1 MAHFK
6 RVHSD
11 YSIVAVTSGST
22 ITLQADDVV
31 VNGNLTVSGT
41 ATEVAS
47 TNTTITDNVIVL
59 NKDEAGA
66 GVTLGT
72 SGLEIERG
80 SSTNA
85 RLVFDESDDTW
96 KVDVG
101 TGSLVAIVTGS
112 GGISDVVDD
121 TTPQL
126 GGDLDT
132 NDQSIVTLS
141 NKDVI
146 IAPNGT
152 GTLRLDNTELALDI
166 VSDPSSKAGYNLI
179 YHKAEGSGGSGVY
192 FKTSSTTDELVSK
205 SKAIVFSIIF

>member
-1 MAHFK
+1 MATVK
-6 RVHSD
+6 RVSGN
-11 YSIVAVTSGST
+11 YTIETVGSGTTVTLT
-22 ITLQADDVV
+22 ADETVLS
-31 VNGNLTVSGT
+31 GNLTVQGT
-41 ATEVAS
+41 
-47 TNTTITDNVIVL
+47 TNTVESTETTIKDNEIEL
-59 NKDEAGA
+59 NSGESGA

-72 SGLEIERG
+72 AGIRIDRG
-80 SSTNA
+80 SSNVA
-85 RLVFDESDDTW
+85 RMVFDESDDTW
-96 KVDVG
+96 KVDNG
-101 TGSLVAIVTGS
+101 SGSLTALVTGS
-112 GGISDVVDD
+112 AGINDVVDD

-166 VSDPSSKAGYNLI
+166 VTDPSAKAGYNLV
-179 YHKAEGSGGSGVY
+179 YHKAEGSGGTGLY
-192 FKTSSTTDELVSK
+192 FMTSSTNDELVSK